1 MQENNQLIIS
11 LIIIFTVFLFCMG
24 LFFLILINKYYRNL
38 KKRQIESLNN
48 LIIGQDNERARIAR
62 DIHDEMGPS
71 LSYVIFTIDNIK
83 PANAEDLE
91 VKIKAIKDVRNVI
104 KRLRQISHN
113 LMPPSLHK
121 YGLIDA
127 LKEMIDNHQYENLEC
142 KFFSNVLSIDISDQI
157 KSNLYHIIDELIYN
171 TYKHGNATTVN
182 INLNY
187 NENLNDLDI
196 NYEDN
201 GIGFI
206 EHTEEKD
213 GIGIKNI
220 KTRLRLING
229 DISLSGT
236 NGFKAFIKIKLK

>member
-11 LIIIFTVFLFCMG
+11 LIVIFTVFLFFMG

-62 DIHDEMGPS
+62 DIHDEMGPN
-71 LSYVIFTIDNIK
+71 LAYVIFTIDKIK
-83 PANAEDLE
+83 PHNDEELD
-91 VKIKAIKDVRNVI
+91 IKNKVIFDVRNAI

-127 LKEMIDNHQYENLEC
+127 LKEMVDNNQYENIEC
-142 KFFSNVLSIDISDQI
+142 RFVANITSIEIGDQI
-157 KSNLYHIIDELIYN
+157 KSNVYNIIEELIYN
-171 TYKHGNATTVN
+171 TYKHGNASQIT
-182 INLNY
+182 INLNFLETI
-187 NENLNDLDI
+187 NELNI
-196 NYEDN
+196 IYEDN
-201 GIGFI
+201 GIGFT
-206 EHTEEKD
+206 EHKEEKD

-229 DISLSGT
+229 SIILDGT
-236 NGFKAFIKIKLK
+236 NGFKASIKIKLK